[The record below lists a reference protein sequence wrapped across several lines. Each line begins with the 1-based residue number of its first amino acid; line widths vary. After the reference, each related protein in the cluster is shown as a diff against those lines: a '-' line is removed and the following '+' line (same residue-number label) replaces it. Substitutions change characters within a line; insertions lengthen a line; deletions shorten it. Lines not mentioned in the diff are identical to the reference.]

1 MELAGCAG
9 RVTISC
15 CQLEVK
21 KLFRFLCV
29 MVLDGISYSFGVFLG
44 PLQKELGGST
54 GIVSMGGSLQ
64 AIVCTS
70 DQLIPTTQL

>member
-1 MELAGCAG
+1 
-9 RVTISC
+9 
-15 CQLEVK
+15 
-21 KLFRFLCV
+21 

-64 AIVCTS
+64 AIVLLTN
-70 DQLIPTTQL
+70 

>member
-64 AIVCTS
+64 AIVLLTNKS
-70 DQLIPTTQL
+70 I